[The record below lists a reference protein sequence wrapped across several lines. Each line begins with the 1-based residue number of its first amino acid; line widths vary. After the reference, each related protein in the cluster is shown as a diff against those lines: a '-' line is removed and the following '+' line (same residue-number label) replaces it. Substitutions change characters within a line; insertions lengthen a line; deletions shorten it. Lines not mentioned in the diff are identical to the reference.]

1 MSITS
6 LFDRVE
12 ALCKMNN
19 ITVSALLTEIT
30 GSTGNSPTWKKGHI
44 RSDYL
49 LAICQKFDIS
59 ADYLL
64 TGADYAAPALEPH
77 ERQLLDAF
85 KKLSYE
91 GQNVAINQVAALA
104 NMYPTG
110 KDGI

>member
-1 MSITS
+1 MTVVERIVS
-6 LFDRVE
+6 LME
-12 ALCKMNN
+12 ASGVNGLK
-19 ITVSALLTEIT
+19 LTT
-30 GSTGNSPTWKKGHI
+30 DLDLANGAVTDWKKGKANP
-44 RSDYL
+44 SSG
-49 LAICQKFDIS
+49 AIVKIANYFGVS
-59 ADYLL
+59 TDYLL